1 MSILLNA
8 QQLAKSFGARPL
20 FHDVA
25 LIVSTGERLGLIGPN
40 GSGKSTLLKILAG
53 LESPDSGSIIA
64 RNSLLTAYVP
74 QTDLFPPDAT
84 PLSAVVL
91 SLRTEHPDADP
102 HEHEIAASVLLDKIG
117 FTALD
122 QSVDQLSG
130 GWRKRLAI
138 ACQIARKPDLLL
150 LDEPTN
156 HLDLEGIEW
165 LEQWLDDAPMS
176 VIVVTHDR
184 YFLEE
189 STTRIIEL
197 SAAYPQGTFAVDGP
211 YSTFL
216 ERRIDFLAAQQKQE
230 QSLAS
235 RVRADIA
242 WLQRGAKARR
252 TKSKGRI
259 QDASDRMA
267 TLDDLKRRNAPQ
279 RAAAIDFNAT
289 GRKTRNL
296 LVAKNIAKSFGN
308 RALFHIDELILS
320 PGARLGLVG
329 PNGSGKTTLIKVLT
343 GEIPPD
349 SGSIKSAD
357 NLRVATFTQRRA
369 ELDRQQTLRQ
379 ALCPIGDT
387 LFYRDRAIHVVTWA
401 QQFLFRTD
409 QLNVPVGD
417 LSGGEQARILI
428 ATLMRQ
434 PADILVL
441 DEPTNDLDI
450 ASLEVLEQ
458 GLDEFPGAVLL
469 VTHDRY
475 MLDRLSTQLLWL
487 DGSSGA
493 GGGGGGTKT
502 FASYSQLLEA
512 QEKQRQQQLSEK
524 MPRSPS
530 QPDPA
535 PTKPQPAKLTFKEQ
549 REWDQME
556 SNIAAAEALATQLEQ
571 QMNDPRLLADHEK
584 MHAHCLQ
591 LDQAHAL
598 VKSLYDRWA
607 ELEAKQPR

>member
-8 QQLAKSFGARPL
+8 QLLAKSFGARPL
-20 FHDVA
+20 FQDVA
-25 LIVSTGERLGLIGPN
+25 LIVSTGDRIGLIGPN

-74 QTDLFPPDAT
+74 QSDLFPPDAT
-84 PLSAVVL
+84 PLSAVVQ
-91 SLRTEHPDADP
+91 SLHTDHPTADP
-102 HEHEIAASVLLDKIG
+102 HEHEIAASVLLDQIG
-117 FTALD
+117 FTTLD
-122 QSVDQLSG
+122 HPVDQLSG

-138 ACQIARKPDLLL
+138 ARQIARKPDLLL

-189 STTRIIEL
+189 STSRIIEL

-216 ERRIDFLAAQQKQE
+216 ERRADFLAAQQKQE

-267 TLDDLKRRNAPQ
+267 TLDGLKRRNAPQ

-296 LVAKNIAKSFGN
+296 LVAKNIAKSFGD
-308 RALFHIDELILS
+308 RSLFRIDELVLS
-320 PGARLGLVG
+320 PATCLGLVG
-329 PNGSGKTTLIKVLT
+329 PNGSGKTTLIKILT

-349 SGSIKSAD
+349 SGSVKSAD

-369 ELDRQQTLRQ
+369 ELDRQQTLRE

-387 LFYRDRAIHVVTWA
+387 FFYRDRPMHVATWA
-401 QQFLFRTD
+401 QRFLFRTE

-428 ATLMRQ
+428 ASLMRQ

-458 GLDEFPGAVLL
+458 ALDEFPGAVLL

-487 DGSSGA
+487 DGRGNAKPFA
-493 GGGGGGTKT
+493 G
-502 FASYSQLLEA
+502 YSQLLEA
-512 QEKQRQQQLSEK
+512 QEKQRQQRLPEK
-524 MPRSPS
+524 MPRLVP

-535 PTKPQPAKLTFKEQ
+535 PVEQSPAKLTFKEQ

-556 SNIAAAEALATQLEQ
+556 SKIADAESLAARLEQ

-584 MHAHCLQ
+584 MRAHCLQ
-591 LDQAHAL
+591 LDEAHAQ
-598 VKSLYDRWA
+598 VKTLYDRWA